1 MSPSA
6 SDRYRLFQRVDSET
20 ETVISVADAV
30 YLSPIECCVF
40 AM

>member
-20 ETVISVADAV
+20 VISVADAV
-30 YLSPIECCVF
+30 YLSPVECCVF